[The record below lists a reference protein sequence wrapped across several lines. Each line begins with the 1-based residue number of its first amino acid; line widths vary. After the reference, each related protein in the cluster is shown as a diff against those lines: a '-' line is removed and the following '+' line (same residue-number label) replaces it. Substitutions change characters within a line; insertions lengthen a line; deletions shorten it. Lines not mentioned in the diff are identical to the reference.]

1 MTRVD
6 RKTDA
11 EIQRDVLEELR
22 WDPRVEETDLDVTV
36 GGGVVTLTGTVT
48 SWARRV
54 AARDAARRVAG
65 VRDVANA
72 ITVET
77 PESLDRTDPELADA
91 VRRTLAWDVFVPDDR
106 IVSTV
111 TSGIVTLEGTVETL
125 MQRDAAERALRNLT
139 GVKAV
144 VNKLAVQAPARINE
158 HVAEAIEHALERR
171 AERQARRIRI
181 DVHDGVV
188 TLTGT
193 VHSWAERR
201 SVLGAARSTPGV
213 RAVEDRLWPEP

>member
-1 MTRVD
+1 MTRLAP
-6 RKTDA
+6 KTDA

-22 WDPRVEETDLDVTV
+22 WDPRVEETEIDVNV
-36 GGGVVTLTGTVT
+36 DDGVVTLTGTVT

-54 AARDAARRVAG
+54 AARDAARHVGG
-65 VRDVANA
+65 VLDVANA

-77 PESLDRTDPELADA
+77 PEHLDRGDPELADA

-111 TSGIVTLEGTVETL
+111 TNGSVTLEGTVETL

-144 VNKLAVQAPARINE
+144 VNRIAVQTPAGINE
-158 HVAEAIEHALERR
+158 HVAGAIERALERR

-181 DVHDGVV
+181 AVHDGVV

-193 VHSWAERR
+193 VSSWAERR

-213 RAVEDRLWPEP
+213 HAVEDRLWPEP

>member
-201 SVLGAARSTPGV
+201 SVLGAARSTPGL

>member
-1 MTRVD
+1 MARVEH
-6 RKTDA
+6 KTDA

-22 WDPRVEETDLDVTV
+22 WDPRVEETELDVKV
-36 GGGVVTLTGTVT
+36 DGGVVTLTGTVT
-48 SWARRV
+48 SWARRL
-54 AARDAARRVAG
+54 AARDAARRVVG
-65 VRDVANA
+65 VLDVANA

-77 PESLDRTDPELADA
+77 PESLDRSDPQLADA
-91 VRRTLAWDVFVPDDR
+91 VRRTLAWDVFVPADR

-111 TSGIVTLEGTVETL
+111 TNGSVTLQGTVETL

-139 GVKAV
+139 GVRAV
-144 VNKLAVQAPARINE
+144 VNEIAVQAPAGINE
-158 HVAEAIEHALERR
+158 HVTEAIERALERR

-181 DVHDGVV
+181 EVHDGIV

-193 VHSWAERR
+193 VASWAERR

-213 RAVEDRLWPEP
+213 HAVEDRLWPEP